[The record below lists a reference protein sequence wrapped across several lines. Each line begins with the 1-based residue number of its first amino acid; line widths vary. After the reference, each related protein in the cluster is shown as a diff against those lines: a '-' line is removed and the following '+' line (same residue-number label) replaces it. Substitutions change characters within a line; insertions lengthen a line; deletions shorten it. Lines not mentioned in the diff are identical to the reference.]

1 MSADLHLD
9 LHHRAVVADAHND
22 LLMAVCARPPE
33 RWASFFRERWLPQL
47 REG

>member
-1 MSADLHLD
+1 MSVE
-9 LHHRAVVADAHND
+9 LHHRAVVADTHND